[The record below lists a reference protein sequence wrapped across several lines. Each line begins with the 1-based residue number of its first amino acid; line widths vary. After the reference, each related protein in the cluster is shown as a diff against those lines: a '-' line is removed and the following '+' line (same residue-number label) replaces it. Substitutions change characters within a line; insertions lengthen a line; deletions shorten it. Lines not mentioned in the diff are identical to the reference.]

1 MTLWKPGRGRTGAAG
16 VRATVAGPVA
26 AILTILVAACGAAP
40 SRPLVGAIALP
51 PFDEPAATT
60 ATPSPD
66 ATATPAPVAAGDSTG
81 GSAGWSGYRAAPPS
95 YPLIGH
101 LDAPRVNVHL
111 PVVAVGIV
119 RGAMDA
125 PEGPL
130 SSAFWHEGFWL
141 RYGAMPGT
149 PGTTTIAGHLDDTA
163 GRPAAFWNIRQLH
176 TGDTV
181 SVTRASDGV
190 VVTYKI
196 TEIDI
201 WSLAQANTKANIAR
215 IYGAN
220 GGADGV
226 SRITLITCTGHWN
239 GYEYD
244 HRFVAFGV
252 MQT

>member
-26 AILTILVAACGAAP
+26 AIATILVTACGAAP

-51 PFDEPAATT
+51 PFDEPPAAT
-60 ATPSPD
+60 ATLTPD
-66 ATATPAPVAAGDSTG
+66 ATPAPAVDTGSGAGG
-81 GSAGWSGYRAAPPS
+81 GSGSGYHSSAPS

-101 LDAPRVNVHL
+101 LDAPTVNVHL

-141 RYGAMPGT
+141 RYGAVPGT

-181 SVTRASDGV
+181 SITRASDGV
-190 VVTYKI
+190 VATYKI

-252 MQT
+252 LQT